1 MHSTG
6 EFEITELASWGSNR
20 DQRVQTI
27 PWKFIGCTPDP
38 QNEQEV
44 NDFNSSPYN
53 KFGAWKFEEA
63 CILSQPD
70 YVIALRDAWHDQ
82 FTISSPFRK
91 FYNLIWSPAVDSS
104 PQKEEWLSW
113 YKECDAVLTYTEWA
127 KNVLDEASGSLI
139 NTVGAISPVCGS
151 MYVPVNNKKEHK
163 QLLGFPPDAK
173 IIGTVMRNQKRKD
186 FPRLFEAFEQY
197 VLKHNLN
204 DTYLYCHTSYPDNGW
219 DMPHL
224 LKNSKVAHKIVFTYT
239 CPNCGNVFPS
249 LFRDGRT
256 SCPKCMSMN
265 ACMPN
270 TNIAVSD
277 DVMAAIYNCFDV
289 YVQYSACFPA
299 KTKVYVNSSWKNIED
314 VKVGDKAY
322 THNNRQQN
330 VTNTFIK
337 EYTGKLIKIKNHSNY
352 HEIKCTPEH
361 PFLAL
366 KNTKYSTKSRVM
378 RVNFGDKLRR
388 GMDLP
393 SPEFYRAE
401 ELEVGDLLVYPID
414 EKILDINIIDIKD
427 YVTKEELES
436 KKYVFDNDTF
446 HTKSGKDSQRFIE
459 VDNDFCRFIG
469 LFSADGSSANRVS
482 LQVTSHEDDK
492 NNIKLSIDTF
502 DKIIGR
508 HGCNKYKERKAV
520 TVVGGNVLLAKIFDS
535 WFSSWFDKKL
545 PDWVD
550 SLPLEKQKEVLIG
563 MFMGDGCKIKDKNV
577 STYSTTSKRLNEQ
590 LQNILRRLNIPFNT
604 SIRYRTDKAPAYI
617 TEVRGDI
624 KRGEIDCSRQSSRNF
639 YYKGRHY
646 LQIKKIDTE
655 EFSGKVYNFEVDIDN
670 SYLTEI
676 GVVHNCEGLA
686 MPQVEAGACG
696 IPVMSTDYSAMSEV
710 VRKLGGEPIAVK
722 TFNVEMESNRNWAIS
737 DNDHLVSLLEKFF
750 QQTPREI
757 EMKSLMVRQ
766 AFEEHYSSWEKVG
779 KKWYDVIKSLPQN
792 KLQWNNDAMIH
803 IPSTNFPP
811 QHCSNK
817 EYVKWLIVDVLGEPE
832 RLGTFME
839 ARLIRDLNFGSTN
852 YHVGGLYHND
862 ETYTGDEVKPTE
874 FNRNHA
880 YQHMAQL
887 CERRNHWERIR
898 VSNVK

>member
-163 QLLGFPPDAK
+163 QLLGFPPDAR

-277 DVMAAIYNCFDV
+277 EVMAAIYNCFDV
-289 YVQYSACFPA
+289 YVQYS
-299 KTKVYVNSSWKNIED
+299 
-314 VKVGDKAY
+314 
-322 THNNRQQN
+322 
-330 VTNTFIK
+330 
-337 EYTGKLIKIKNHSNY
+337 KL
-352 HEIKCTPEH
+352 
-361 PFLAL
+361 
-366 KNTKYSTKSRVM
+366 
-378 RVNFGDKLRR
+378 
-388 GMDLP
+388 
-393 SPEFYRAE
+393 
-401 ELEVGDLLVYPID
+401 
-414 EKILDINIIDIKD
+414 
-427 YVTKEELES
+427 
-436 KKYVFDNDTF
+436 
-446 HTKSGKDSQRFIE
+446 
-459 VDNDFCRFIG
+459 
-469 LFSADGSSANRVS
+469 
-482 LQVTSHEDDK
+482 
-492 NNIKLSIDTF
+492 
-502 DKIIGR
+502 
-508 HGCNKYKERKAV
+508 
-520 TVVGGNVLLAKIFDS
+520 
-535 WFSSWFDKKL
+535 
-545 PDWVD
+545 
-550 SLPLEKQKEVLIG
+550 
-563 MFMGDGCKIKDKNV
+563 
-577 STYSTTSKRLNEQ
+577 
-590 LQNILRRLNIPFNT
+590 
-604 SIRYRTDKAPAYI
+604 
-617 TEVRGDI
+617 
-624 KRGEIDCSRQSSRNF
+624 
-639 YYKGRHY
+639 
-646 LQIKKIDTE
+646 
-655 EFSGKVYNFEVDIDN
+655 
-670 SYLTEI
+670 
-676 GVVHNCEGLA
+676 EGLG
-686 MPQVEAGACG
+686 MCQVEAASCG
-696 IPVMSTDYSAMSEV
+696 VPVMSTDYSAMSEV
-710 VRKLGGEPIAVK
+710 VRKLGGEPITVK
-722 TFNVEMESNRNWAIS
+722 TLDIEMESNRNWAIP

-750 QQTPREI
+750 QQTPQEI

-817 EYVKWLIVDVLGEPE
+817 EYVRWLIVDVLGEPE